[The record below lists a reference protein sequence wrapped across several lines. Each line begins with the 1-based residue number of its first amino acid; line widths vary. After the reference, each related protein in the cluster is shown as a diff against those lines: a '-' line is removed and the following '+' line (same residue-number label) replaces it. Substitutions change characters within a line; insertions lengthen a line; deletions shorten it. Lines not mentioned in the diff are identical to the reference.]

1 MNRPRSLKRV
11 AVLPILAI
19 ALAAGG
25 CSGSADDHLP
35 AGTNAQSPM
44 TSDPNRVVRGEYLAK
59 AGDCSA
65 CHDAAD
71 HTPLGGGMP
80 VNSPFGPIYASNL
93 TPDPTFGI
101 GRYTLGEFSDAL
113 RYGKRRD
120 GKRLYPA
127 MPYASFAKMTDDDV
141 TALYAYLMHGV
152 MPAAKRAP
160 ETHLPFPFNQRWG
173 MLFWTFAFG
182 NRDQF
187 SPDPKQSAQW
197 NRGAYLVQGL
207 GHCGACHTPR
217 GPAYNELGYS
227 EESPLYLTGGVIDHW
242 FAPNLTG
249 DPGSGLGRWSRE
261 DIVRF
266 LRTGHGAGAI
276 AFGAMAPAVEDST
289 QYLTDSDLNA
299 IAVYLKSL
307 PPQRAYG
314 DYNDNAH
321 AKVQT
326 ARSLETGEKERH
338 GAGIY
343 LSFCARC
350 HQVDGQGQTGKVA
363 ALAGSPLVL
372 AEDPT
377 SVMRIVIEGSN
388 SPATETGPAP
398 QKMPGFHDQLT
409 TSQIA
414 EVVSFVRS
422 AWGNHAAPVSD
433 RQVERLRSKIHK

>member
-1 MNRPRSLKRV
+1 MTGDPTL
-11 AVLPILAI
+11 I
-19 ALAAGG
+19 A
-25 CSGSADDHLP
+25 
-35 AGTNAQSPM
+35 
-44 TSDPNRVVRGEYLAK
+44 RGEYLAK

-80 VNSPFGPIYASNL
+80 VDSPFGPIYASNV

-101 GRYTLGEFSDAL
+101 GRYSLKEFSDAL

-127 MPYASFAKMTDDDV
+127 MPYASFAKMTDADV

-152 MPAAKRAP
+152 TPTAKRAP
-160 ETHLPFPFNQRWG
+160 QTHLPFPFNQRWG

-187 SPDPKQSAQW
+187 SPDPKRSAQW

-227 EESPLYLTGGVIDHW
+227 ERSPLYLTGGVVDHW
-242 FAPNLTG
+242 LAPNLTG
-249 DPGSGLGRWSRE
+249 DRGSGLGRWSRQ
-261 DIVRF
+261 DIVNF
-266 LRTGHGAGAI
+266 LHTGHGAGAI

-299 IAVYLKSL
+299 IGEYLKSL
-307 PPQRAYG
+307 PAHQTYGAY
-314 DYNDNAH
+314 DNDAH
-321 AKVQT
+321 ARVQT
-326 ARSLETGEKERH
+326 ARSLETGENERH

-350 HQVDGQGQTGKVA
+350 HHADGRGEPGKVA
-363 ALAGSPLVL
+363 ALAGNPLVL

-377 SVMRIVIEGSN
+377 SIMRIVIEGSK
-388 SPATETGPAP
+388 SPVTETGPAP
-398 QKMPGFHDQLT
+398 KKMPGFHHQLT
-409 TSQIA
+409 SREIA

-422 AWGNHAAPVSD
+422 TWGNHAAPVSD
-433 RQVERLRSKIHK
+433 RQVERLRAKIHK